1 MEIQPQETLQRIFL
15 RPVPSDVS
23 WFEMELM
30 LRQLG
35 VTVTARSNSRIA
47 LVKDGEAMA
56 VYRPQP
62 EPLALQ
68 ATVKDIA
75 AFLRTLG
82 LEP

>member
-1 MEIQPQETLQRIFL
+1 MKIQPRETLQRIFL
-15 RPVPSDVS
+15 RPAPSDVP

-35 VTVTARSNSRIA
+35 VTVATRSDSRIA
-47 LVKDGEAMA
+47 LVKDGEAMV

-62 EPLALQ
+62 EPLAQQ